1 MKVRVW
7 DLPTRLFH
15 WALAACVVG
24 LIITGNVGGNAM
36 VWHFRLGYAVLALV
50 LFRIVWGLVGGYWS
64 RFGSFLYGPAAIGG
78 YLSGRAREAAHEV
91 GHSPLGSLSVLAML
105 VVLAAQATGGL
116 FADDEIANLGP
127 LAKFISTELSLKI
140 TWYHKAVGQWVV
152 IALVVL
158 HLLAVVV
165 YTMRGRQL
173 VSAMVGGDKTVPV
186 PMPAS
191 RDTAGTRA
199 LALVVMA
206 ACAGGVAWV
215 VSLGG

>member
-24 LIITGNVGGNAM
+24 LIVTGNVGGNAM

-50 LFRIVWGLVGGYWS
+50 LFRIVWGLVGGHWS
-64 RFGSFLYGPAAIGG
+64 RFGSFLYGPSTILG
-78 YLSGRAREAAHEV
+78 YLSGRTREAAHEV

-105 VVLAAQATGGL
+105 AVLAAQAAGGL

-140 TWYHKAVGQWVV
+140 TWYHKAVGQWAV
-152 IALVVL
+152 IGLVAV
-158 HLLAVVV
+158 HLLAIVG
-165 YTMRGRQL
+165 YTLRGRRL
-173 VSAMVGGDKTVPV
+173 VGAMIGGDKAVAVPT
-186 PMPAS
+186 PAS
-191 RDTAGTRA
+191 RDTAGTRL
-199 LALVVMA
+199 LALVLMA
-206 ACAGGVAWV
+206 ACAGAVAWV
-215 VSLGG
+215 VGLGG